1 MVKSQEQADR
11 IQAKRRAA
19 GKEGL
24 AAAVR
29 RFYKREGIG
38 GA

>member
-1 MVKSQEQADR
+1 MAKSQAQADR

-19 GKEGL
+19 GEEGL

-29 RFYKREGIG
+29 RFYERERIC